1 MDSWITKSKKYRL
14 QNLTLE
20 ELMLLREDAEDK
32 LNKNPLDERA
42 LYDYNIYSE
51 AIMRLEYA

>member
-1 MDSWITKSKKYRL
+1 
-14 QNLTLE
+14 
-20 ELMLLREDAEDK
+20 MLLREDAEDK